1 MFVAVLGL
9 DDPAL
14 ASCGKS
20 AKALKKIEVK
30 HQKQIGLWASDS
42 AQLWSSEDGFLLF
55 DGVLYDAP
63 DSVHTAA
70 PAQDLWQGMSGEGSA
85 FLSRLNGDFTVLY
98 WHAGT
103 QESIAA
109 IDKMGVGRLFYRPMD
124 DALVVGSH
132 LMPVAAFGKGKPEI
146 HRDALLKYLL
156 FNYNPGESTFFD
168 GVSRLR
174 QGHALIKNRE
184 NWATRAYWRLHF
196 SPDTAMTEGQ
206 AAELIRD
213 GLSKAVK
220 QRMVSMRKPGA
231 FLSGG
236 LDSSSVVSL
245 LSRHGAEHLS
255 TFSFRCRG
263 ESFDESPFA
272 RMVAESVG
280 ADMQLVEYGAQEALL
295 AREMVG
301 FMEEPFSDVG
311 INVATYLLAKNAA
324 GKVGALFTGDGGDEL
339 FAGHPVY
346 TADNAAKI
354 TDRLPRP
361 LLWPLLGLGA
371 ILPDSDKKKDWR
383 VKIKRFAESSAYP
396 AALGTHRWRVYY
408 TPKTLKKLI
417 DPAWLEGL
425 EPDDLLADLIAYN
438 REGEG
443 ADSLSRSLYS
453 DYQTAVQFYMRRMDM
468 ARGLGLSPRFPM
480 LDADLSAL
488 CARVPSHLKIRGM
501 SDTKYIERI
510 AVEPLLPHDVV
521 HRKDKLGHSIPMKNW
536 MRDNETVIAFMRET
550 LLDGSLSGRG
560 WFNMQRVEAMI
571 AEHQARKT
579 NHSHRIWSL
588 MVLELWLRHHL
599 DDLA

>member
-1 MFVAVLGL
+1 MFVAVLGQA
-9 DDPAL
+9 DPSL
-14 ASCGKS
+14 RPQGRSEKT
-20 AKALKKIEVK
+20 LKEVK
-30 HQKQIGLWASDS
+30 LKHTKHIGLWADDA
-42 AQLWSSEDGFLLF
+42 AQIWQGGEGFLLF
-55 DGVLYDAP
+55 DGLLYDAP
-63 DSVHTAA
+63 ESVPLEK
-70 PAQDLWQGMSGEGSA
+70 PAEAIWRGMAGEGSA
-85 FLSRLNGDFTVLY
+85 FLARLNGDFTVLY
-98 WHAGT
+98 WHA
-103 QESIAA
+103 ESNASIAA
-109 IDKMGVGRLFYRPMD
+109 IDKMGVGRLFYRPLDGAM
-124 DALVVGSH
+124 VVGSH
-132 LMPVAAFGKGKPEI
+132 LMPVASFGQTRPEI
-146 HRDALLKYLL
+146 QRDVLLKYLL
-156 FNYNPGESTFFD
+156 FNYNPGESSFFAS
-168 GVSRLR
+168 VSRLR
-174 QGHALIKNRE
+174 QGHALSNSANAWTARC
-184 NWATRAYWRLHF
+184 YWRLHF
-196 SPDTAMTEGQ
+196 SPDAAMTEAQ
-206 AAELIRD
+206 AAEAIRE
-213 GLSKAVK
+213 GLSTAVK
-220 QRMVSMRKPGA
+220 QRMVATARPGA

-245 LSRHGAEHLS
+245 LSRHGAENMA

-263 ESFDESPFA
+263 ESFDESPYA
-272 RMVAESVG
+272 RMVADSVG
-280 ADMQLVEYGAQEALL
+280 ADMKLVEYGAEEAVL
-295 AREMVG
+295 AREMVR

-311 INVATYLLAKNAA
+311 INVATYLLAKTAA
-324 GKVGALFTGDGGDEL
+324 GSVGALFTGDGGDEL

-408 TPKTLKKLI
+408 TPKTLKALI

-443 ADSLSRSLYS
+443 ADALSRSLYS

-536 MRDNETVIAFMRET
+536 MRDNDTVIAFMREV
-550 LLDGSLSGRG
+550 LLDGSLKRRG

-571 AEHQARKT
+571 AEHQNRKT

-588 MVLELWLRHHL
+588 MVLELWLREHL
-599 DDLA
+599 DETV